1 MVAKSCT
8 SYGMRS
14 WEDGIYAIG
23 DSIGIYP
30 GINIEKD
37 VENPWGKLRKNIC

>member
-1 MVAKSCT
+1 MGFMPST
-8 SYGMRS
+8 
-14 WEDGIYAIG
+14 G

-37 VENPWGKLRKNIC
+37 VENPWGTLRKSMNSS